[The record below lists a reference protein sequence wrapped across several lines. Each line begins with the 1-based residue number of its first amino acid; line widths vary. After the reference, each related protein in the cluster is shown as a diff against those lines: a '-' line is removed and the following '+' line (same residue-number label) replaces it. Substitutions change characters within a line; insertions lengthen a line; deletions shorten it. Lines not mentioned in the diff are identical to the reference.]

1 MTDHRRTNKH
11 TMNTTE
17 NMNKISKGDIA
28 ILGLYD
34 GTAVA
39 FGQSKSNYP
48 TFAKAIKDGGR
59 KQLADLLPR
68 FGTKE
73 AVADALQGQMEE
85 MHNKILAISSFV
97 DDGVLERAWGADWEV
112 EKILWMM
119 NISTLLHLKRIKND
133 NMYGWLLMDHN
144 SSVAMND
151 EEGPTITVHG
161 SKATTTPEKM
171 MKKINALMAQH
182 KKK

>member
-1 MTDHRRTNKH
+1 
-11 TMNTTE
+11 MNTIE
-17 NMNKISKGDIA
+17 NMNKIAKGDIA

-48 TFAKAIKDGGR
+48 TFAKKIKEGGR
-59 KQLADLLPR
+59 LQLASLLPEC
-68 FGTKE
+68 GTKE
-73 AVADALQGQMEE
+73 AVADYLQEQMEE

-97 DDGVLERAWGADWEV
+97 DDGVLERAWGANWEH
-112 EKILWMM
+112 EKILWMV

-133 NMYGWLLMDHN
+133 DMHGWMLIDHN

-151 EEGPTITVHG
+151 QEGPTITVG
-161 SKATTTPEKM
+161 GKATTTPEKM
-171 MKKINALMAQH
+171 IKKANALMALH

>member
-59 KQLADLLPR
+59 LQLASLLPEC
-68 FGTKE
+68 GTKE
-73 AVADALQGQMEE
+73 AVADYLQEQMEE

-97 DDGVLERAWGADWEV
+97 DDGVLERAWGADWEH
-112 EKILWMM
+112 EKILWMV

-133 NMYGWLLMDHN
+133 DMYGWMLLDHN

-151 EEGPTITVHG
+151 QEGPTITVG
-161 SKATTTPEKM
+161 GKATTTPEKM
-171 MKKINALMAQH
+171 IKKANALMALH